1 MLEEMTVAA
10 RWWALHIQPRSTDT
24 DFERRKT
31 VRGDTTYPLQSAAHR
46 MTAGSP
52 PAQVFER
59 AVTRLLSQ
67 KCTGHWYPEDARRAS
82 GYRAIVN
89 DLRCD
94 PILEQAAAKAGIED
108 IHERLPMNHR
118 MFVNPGS
125 VSIREGED
133 DSIILYDQVKGV
145 HNHAQ
150 FANLGNLL
158 PESQQS
164 QTFVAPQ
171 AYMSDEKHQFFQK
184 GPGQVSYAIVY
195 NGNGSDGQYSG
206 QAGGVQHF
214 DIGRQ
219 SLQAAKA
226 SYSRTA
232 SGNHFAGYE
241 Q

>member
-1 MLEEMTVAA
+1 MLDELTVAA
-10 RWWALHIQPRSTDT
+10 RWWALHIQARSTDT

-31 VRGDTTYPLQSAAHR
+31 V
-46 MTAGSP
+46 
-52 PAQVFER
+52 FEG

-67 KCTGHWYPEDARRAS
+67 KCTGHWFPEDARRGS

-94 PILEQAAAKAGIED
+94 PVLEQAAAKAGIED
-108 IHERLPMNHR
+108 IHERLPLNHR

-133 DSIILYDQVKGV
+133 DSIILYDQAKGV
-145 HNHAQ
+145 HNNAQ

-158 PESQQS
+158 PESQPN

-195 NGNGSDGQYSG
+195 SGNGSDGQHNGHNG

-219 SLQAAKA
+219 SLQPAKH
-226 SYSRTA
+226 SRTSNA
-232 SGNHFAGYE
+232 SFAGYE
-241 Q
+241 